1 MVIHFVCRGNTHRS
15 RLAEAYAKSRTQD
28 LHDIV
33 ILSSGIEAD
42 RDLNG
47 AIVPFVQVLLQEENL
62 LDLTGP
68 TWIQTTQPMIDRSD
82 VIVFMNDD
90 VSEDAKKQFDVP
102 SASSQTWHIVDVEGV
117 DGQIRLAVDGLVSE
131 LRNGVQDL

>member
-15 RLAEAYAKSRTQD
+15 RLAEAYAKSLTLD
-28 LHDIV
+28 VHEIT

-47 AIVPFVQVLLQEENL
+47 PIVPFVKLILQNENL
-62 LDLTGP
+62 LQFTGT
-68 TWIQTTQPMIDRSD
+68 TWTQTTQLMIDCSD

-90 VSEDAKKQFDVP
+90 VYEDSRKQFDIP
-102 SASSQTWHIVDVEGV
+102 LTMSQTWQIVDVEGV
-117 DGQIRLAVDGLVSE
+117 FEQIKTAVDKLLSKLQIV
-131 LRNGVQDL
+131 RTDP